1 MRIFSSKP
9 INYINNR
16 VQIPLRLEDLR
27 DENVYEEMWSP
38 WDDDPEHDVMKLMQQ
53 QRL

>member
-1 MRIFSSKP
+1 MLIYSSKP

-16 VQIPLRLEDLR
+16 VQIPLRQEDIIG
-27 DENVYEEMWSP
+27 ENAYEEMWLP
-38 WDDDPEHDVMKLMQQ
+38 WDDDPEKDVIRLMRQ